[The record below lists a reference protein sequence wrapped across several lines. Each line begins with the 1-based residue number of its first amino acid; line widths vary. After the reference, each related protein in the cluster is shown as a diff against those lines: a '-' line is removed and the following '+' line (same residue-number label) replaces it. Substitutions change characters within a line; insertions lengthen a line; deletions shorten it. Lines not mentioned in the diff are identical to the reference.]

1 MNNNSLHYPPT
12 NYSTNNNNKNYV
24 TPPQKRNSTSSYSS
38 SSSSSRVESM
48 ISSSRLETTLVSST
62 GDVLV
67 CRSREVFPLFHRA
80 VDITHL
86 PPSQP
91 FQLQQQH
98 RPCQKCL
105 DFWSRT
111 QSNPNKCLDCYS
123 TTKTTIKTTAT
134 TTKTTSMAPMKYPS
148 ISMTRINSLSYK
160 RLASSSSSSS
170 STTTTTTTTKA
181 TRIRSSSFPRG
192 GLLGGAPSEDYNN
205 YSWGTS
211 PRNNTMNTN
220 RKFFPSSTEH
230 QQPTQVSSS
239 SDNFY
244 PIARSP
250 SMDYEAEPQPQ
261 HDYTNF
267 LSSPIPSFD
276 HDTSAPPSPSSLLL
290 ELNKLSLQSQAW
302 KPTDSLISH
311 TPPTSTSKNSI
322 TLLNNHNT
330 LQQSKKTSSHPYS
343 TNTSRSIS
351 CYPSLEENNDHNK
364 ENMEHERFRT
374 SSKKNIF
381 SSKHHQQPQQ
391 RPMFFHGTPGCL
403 PHLSQVKVTKIS
415 AHPLGSHVLLISK
428 EAILF
433 TYGQNSHG
441 QLGLD
446 TPTGSFISK
455 PTIVVPLLENGGKT
469 MDCAAGVNHSLIVVK
484 TEAQRIGRF
493 HTHLSSSKKKQ
504 QQQQQQQQYGS
515 QPENNKQ
522 LPLSRAISSPYRIHQ
537 NKNNKQRTDDNDGDD
552 DVVEDEDDR
561 VLHSYHHQL
570 YGFGK
575 NDFMKLGLLN
585 PIIKNSYNS
594 NKKKKVESVT
604 HGENVPLPRRVAL
617 HCQFEQPS
625 NTNSSALDVGIIS
638 VAAAEFHSAALVHR
652 PNGNMEVYT
661 WGKVDDGALGHPA
674 KPAKP
679 AKPATPTKTTKKSSS
694 KANHTKHN
702 HNPVVPIPVCIPWL
716 TYNTSFFSTPMA
728 IPRNLSFG
736 SNSTSTRP
744 PRSPSKKMLKLCD
757 GYAQRIFLGPSCTFV
772 VLSSGKCISFGT
784 SYDGMLGL
792 GYGITKS
799 EQPAQ
804 ILFDSIPECQ
814 NNNTPEYNDIRIASL
829 SVGARH
835 VVALTKTGQV
845 FGWGVSNNG
854 RLIFDESVK
863 NDSKHNNHIN
873 ENNLKKKLQIHTLE
887 GEEDSITWS
896 PRQLLLRD
904 DQTDVNDDKNNE
916 QTTKK
921 NLSIK
926 TSLTRTQE
934 VRPGR
939 NYLAD
944 ISDKLITGQRNNYN
958 IKKEIAYA
966 HAGFDNTFFL
976 LKSGHVLSCGRKS
989 GRLGQGEIS
998 EDLTKPQSIF
1008 GDLRLWLD

>member
-1 MNNNSLHYPPT
+1 MNNSLYYPPT
-12 NYSTNNNNKNYV
+12 NHHPNDNSHVTTTTRKRYS
-24 TPPQKRNSTSSYSS
+24 SSSNSS
-38 SSSSSRVESM
+38 SSSSVESM

-62 GDVLV
+62 GDILV
-67 CRSREVFPLFHRA
+67 CRSREVFPLFYRA
-80 VDITHL
+80 IDITHL
-86 PPSQP
+86 PPPQP
-91 FQLQQQH
+91 FQLQQQQKQ

-105 DFWSRT
+105 EFFSGKQT
-111 QSNPNKCLDCYS
+111 KPNKCLNCYS
-123 TTKTTIKTTAT
+123 TTKSTIA
-134 TTKTTSMAPMKYPS
+134 TTKTTTTNNSTRTTSIAPMKYPS
-148 ISMTRINSLSYK
+148 VSMTRTNSLTYK
-160 RLASSSSSSS
+160 RTLSSTSSSSSS
-170 STTTTTTTTKA
+170 STTTTTTKS

-211 PRNNTMNTN
+211 PRNTINTN
-220 RKFFPSSTEH
+220 RSFFPSSTEH
-230 QQPTQVSSS
+230 QQTPQPSSS

-311 TPPTSTSKNSI
+311 APSASTTRNSI
-322 TLLNNHNT
+322 TLINNHKT
-330 LQQSKKTSSHPYS
+330 LQKSKKTSSHPYES
-343 TNTSRSIS
+343 DTSRSS
-351 CYPSLEENNDHNK
+351 SSYPSLEANNDHNK
-364 ENMEHERFRT
+364 ENMEHKRFRT
-374 SSKKNIF
+374 SNKKNVL
-381 SSKHHQQPQQ
+381 SSQHHQQQQQ

-446 TPTGSFISK
+446 TPTGTFISK

-469 MDCAAGVNHSLIVVK
+469 MDCAAGVNHSLVVVK

-493 HTHLSSSKKKQ
+493 HSQLSSSKKKH
-504 QQQQQQQQYGS
+504 QQQYGS

-537 NKNNKQRTDDNDGDD
+537 NKNNKQRMEDDDGDD
-552 DVVEDEDDR
+552 EVVDDEDER
-561 VLHSYHHQL
+561 FCHSYHHQL

-585 PIIKNSYNS
+585 PIIKNNYNS
-594 NKKKKVESVT
+594 HKKKKSEPVI
-604 HGENVPLPRRVAL
+604 HGQNVPLPRRVAL

-625 NTNSSALDVGIIS
+625 NTNSSAMDIGIIS

-674 KPAKP
+674 KPA
-679 AKPATPTKTTKKSSS
+679 TPTTTTKKSSP
-694 KANHTKHN
+694 KVNHTKQN

-736 SNSTSTRP
+736 SNATSTRP

-792 GYGITKS
+792 GYGVTKS
-799 EQPAQ
+799 DQPAQ
-804 ILFDSIPECQ
+804 VFFDSSPEHP
-814 NNNTPEYNDIRIASL
+814 NNNNADYNDIRIASL

-854 RLIFDESVK
+854 RLNFDESVK

-896 PRQLLLRD
+896 PRQLLLRNDCD
-904 DQTDVNDDKNNE
+904 DIFEDKKDE
-916 QTTKK
+916 TTTKRSP
-921 NLSIK
+921 SIK
-926 TSLTRTQE
+926 TTLPRSQEKRKSSNHPLDTDDILTKERRQ
-934 VRPGR
+934 
-939 NYLAD
+939 ND
-944 ISDKLITGQRNNYN
+944 NNKKDDDDCN
-958 IKKEIAYA
+958 NKKEIAYA

-989 GRLGQGEIS
+989 GRLGQGEIN
-998 EDLTKPQSIF
+998 EDLTKPETIF